1 MICPRGMG
9 VSPMNTAETAVPRLL
24 RYHRSRFLTAQSDVA
39 AALCRHVSTGTV
51 LWRGKLAAT
60 PGTTRHPPQL
70 PEAPAIPDNSC
81 AMKHLIA
88 GTAGHIDH
96 GKSAL
101 VQALTGTDPDR
112 LEEEKKRGITIDL
125 GFAHLDI
132 DHDIRVGFVDVPGH
146 ERFVKNM
153 LAGVGG
159 IDLVLLVVAADES
172 IKPQTREHF
181 DICRLLNIRNGL
193 VVITKSDL
201 VDREVLGLV
210 KLEVQE
216 LVKGSFLEGAPI
228 IAASAKT
235 GEGLGDIRDALR
247 RLGEGMLDRPLALPF
262 RLPIDRAFVMKGFGT
277 VVTGTLI
284 AGTIH
289 KDEEAEIFPEGRRA
303 RVRGIQVHNA
313 PAETAVAGQR
323 TALNLAGVETSE
335 IERGMVLAAPGLFQA
350 TSRLDCSLSLL
361 PSARPL
367 KNRARLH
374 FHSGTAET
382 VAEVALLDAKELA
395 PDMRGYVQLRM
406 AHPGLF
412 LPGDRYIVRQFSP
425 VVTIGGGVVLDNLP
439 GRRRL
444 LDPAVSQFLS
454 TMENGSDEER
464 LELLVSEAGEAGMR
478 MVTARMGRS
487 ETALEQMGRALQA
500 KKRLM
505 VLGQPASVFIHAENF
520 LQLAGEVVRQLATF
534 HGGNPLVGGIAKEDL
549 RGRIRDRHQQGPSA
563 AVFNAVLR
571 QLEKAGKI
579 ESSGETVRLAGRV
592 VELDSQEA
600 AARDQIVEAFEAAGL
615 AVPAASDVLA
625 RLKIDRA
632 RAAKILQLLLKEKVL
647 VKVAEDLI
655 FHFAALA
662 GLRNLL
668 ARQKAKS
675 NRINVGVF
683 KEMTGLTRKY
693 AIPLLE
699 YLDRERVTRR
709 QGDERIIL

>member
-1 MICPRGMG
+1 
-9 VSPMNTAETAVPRLL
+9 
-24 RYHRSRFLTAQSDVA
+24 
-39 AALCRHVSTGTV
+39 
-51 LWRGKLAAT
+51 
-60 PGTTRHPPQL
+60 
-70 PEAPAIPDNSC
+70 
-81 AMKHLIA
+81 MKNLIV

-101 VQALTGTDPDR
+101 VLALTGTDPDR

-125 GFAHLDI
+125 GFAHLDL
-132 DHDIRVGFVDVPGH
+132 DGDIRVGFVDVPGH

-193 VVITKSDL
+193 VVITKCDL
-201 VDREVLGLV
+201 VDRDVLDLV
-210 KLEVQE
+210 KLEIQE
-216 LVKGSFLEGAPI
+216 LVKSSFLENAPV

-235 GEGLGDIRDALR
+235 GEGLDEIRAALL
-247 RLGEGMLDRPLALPF
+247 RLGEGILARPLALPF

-289 KDEEAEIFPEGRRA
+289 KDEEGEIFPEGRRA

-335 IERGMVLAAPGLFQA
+335 LARGMVLAAPGLFRA

-367 KNRARLH
+367 KNRAKVH

-382 VAEVALLDAKELA
+382 VAEVVLLDSKELA
-395 PDMRGYVQLRM
+395 PGMRGYVQLRL
-406 AHPGLF
+406 AHPGQF
-412 LPGDRYIVRQFSP
+412 LYGDRFIVRQFSP

-439 GRRRL
+439 GRHRL
-444 LDPAVSQFLS
+444 LDPGVAQFLAAL
-454 TMENGSDEER
+454 EKGNDEER
-464 LELLVSEAGEAGMR
+464 LELLVRESGEVTLQML
-478 MVTARMGRS
+478 TARMGRA
-487 ETALEQMGRALQA
+487 EAALERLGRALHA
-500 KKRLM
+500 KKQLL
-505 VLGQPASVFIHAENF
+505 VLGQPASVFIHAEHF
-520 LQLAGEVVRQLATF
+520 LQLAEEVARQLAGF
-534 HGGNPLVGGIAKEDL
+534 HGSNPLVSGIGKEDL
-549 RGRIRDRHQQGPSA
+549 RGRVRDRQQQAPSA

-579 ESSGETVRLAGRV
+579 ETSGETVRLAGRV
-592 VELDSQEA
+592 VELDTQEA
-600 AARDQIVEAFEAAGL
+600 AARDQIVQAFKSAGL
-615 AVPAASDVLA
+615 SVPAASDVLA
-625 RLKIDRA
+625 GLKIDRA
-632 RAAKILQLLLKEKVL
+632 RAAKILQLLLKEKVV

-655 FHFAALA
+655 FHSAALT
-662 GLRNLL
+662 GLRELL
-668 ARQKAKS
+668 ARQKEKS

-683 KEMTGLTRKY
+683 KELTGLTRKY

>member
-1 MICPRGMG
+1 
-9 VSPMNTAETAVPRLL
+9 
-24 RYHRSRFLTAQSDVA
+24 
-39 AALCRHVSTGTV
+39 
-51 LWRGKLAAT
+51 
-60 PGTTRHPPQL
+60 
-70 PEAPAIPDNSC
+70 
-81 AMKHLIA
+81 MKNLIV

-101 VQALTGTDPDR
+101 VRALTGTDPDR
-112 LEEEKKRGITIDL
+112 LEEEKRRGITIDL
-125 GFAHLDI
+125 GFAHLDL
-132 DHDIRVGFVDVPGH
+132 DSDIRVGFVDVPGH

-159 IDLVLLVVAADES
+159 IDLVMLVVAADES

-201 VDREVLGLV
+201 VDRDVLDLV
-210 KLEVQE
+210 RLEVQE
-216 LVKGSFLEGAPI
+216 LVKGSFLENAPV

-235 GEGLGDIRDALR
+235 GEGLDELRNALR
-247 RLGEGMLDRPLALPF
+247 HVGEKILSRPLTLPF

-284 AGTIH
+284 AGTIR
-289 KDEEAEIFPEGRRA
+289 KDDEAEIFPEGRRA

-313 PAETAVAGQR
+313 PAESAVAGQR

-350 TSRLDCSLSLL
+350 TSRLDCSLTLL

-367 KNRARLH
+367 KNRARVH

-382 VAEVALLDAKELA
+382 VAEVILLNSKDLA
-395 PDMRGYVQLRM
+395 PGMQGYVQLRL

-412 LPGDRYIVRQFSP
+412 LQGDRYIVRQFSP

-439 GRRRL
+439 GRHRL
-444 LDPAVSQFLS
+444 LDPAVTEFLS
-454 TMENGSDEER
+454 ATEKGSEEER
-464 LELLVSEAGEAGMR
+464 LELLVREAGEAAIGML
-478 MVTARMGRS
+478 TARMGMS
-487 ETALEQMGRALQA
+487 ETALEQLGRALQA
-500 KKRLM
+500 KKRLV
-505 VLGQPASVFIHAENF
+505 VLGQPAGVFIHAEHF
-520 LQLAGEVVRQLATF
+520 LQLAGEVVRQLAGF
-534 HGGNPLVGGIAKEDL
+534 HGSNPLVSGIAKEDL
-549 RGRIRDRHQQGPSA
+549 RGRVRDRQKRAPSA
-563 AVFNAVLR
+563 TVFSAVLR

-579 ESSGETVRLAGRV
+579 ETSGETVRQAGRV
-592 VELDSQEA
+592 IELDSQEA
-600 AARDQIVEAFEAAGL
+600 AARDQIVQAFATAGL

-625 RLKIDRA
+625 GLQIDRA
-632 RAAKILQLLLKEKVL
+632 RAQKILQMLLKEKVL

-655 FHFAALA
+655 FHSDAL
-662 GLRNLL
+662 GRLKELL

-675 NRINVGVF
+675 GRINVGVF
-683 KEMTGLTRKY
+683 KELTGLTRKY